1 MRSSTCQIQG
11 TLDGGEDE
19 KEDQQQD
26 STQHVE
32 LVVWEVSRE
41 ALAQT
46 ERTPMVTVVI
56 CGEEYTSR
64 TCSKC
69 GHLMPAF
76 TEKTFWC
83 SKCKHTSDRDVN
95 AGCNILM
102 KQLQEEEY
110 AQQHQA

>member
-46 ERTPMVTVVI
+46 ERTPMVHSGDLWRGVHESDMQQVWTLDASLH
-56 CGEEYTSR
+56 GE
-64 TCSKC
+64 
-69 GHLMPAF
+69 
-76 TEKTFWC
+76 
-83 SKCKHTSDRDVN
+83 DV
-95 AGCNILM
+95 LV
-102 KQLQEEEY
+102 
-110 AQQHQA
+110 QQVQAHVR